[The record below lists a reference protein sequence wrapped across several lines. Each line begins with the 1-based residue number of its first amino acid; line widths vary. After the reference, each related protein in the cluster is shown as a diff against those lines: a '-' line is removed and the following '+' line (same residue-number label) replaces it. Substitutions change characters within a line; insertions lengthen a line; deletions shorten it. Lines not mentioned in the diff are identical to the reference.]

1 MDLGAWK
8 VLNLGGICYVIRL
21 AYFSSVHEHLSLCL
35 LHESNYTFA
44 HTEQNL
50 PSTLLY
56 FSQHRL
62 PVKLSHC
69 LIIMPSSSVDA
80 GEDGHPSSA
89 LDSSK
94 YLEPLTE
101 TINSRGDMSFT
112 SSWGTKF
119 FSTSYDGF
127 PWEGMPVFSE
137 HLTKASG
144 SAFVPAEWP
153 MLLSKSGKRLY
164 RCADQVNLFQLVQP
178 EQPRSPR
185 LQHYLQSS
193 TDQMAN
199 VGPTSMV
206 SSGLQSTQA
215 SQSDVSIAFASN
227 SGSSSSQSTNLA
239 TWEPGPAPVKTLPKN
254 TKMEPPPLRA
264 YATYND
270 AYGAVNEWAIGHGY
284 SITSTTFRGRSPSMF
299 RCGRGG
305 KPPKEL
311 SLEGDAVSSA
321 KSFKRHPSKKVD
333 CPFALTIRSRPGA
346 G

>member
-1 MDLGAWK
+1 
-8 VLNLGGICYVIRL
+8 
-21 AYFSSVHEHLSLCL
+21 
-35 LHESNYTFA
+35 
-44 HTEQNL
+44 
-50 PSTLLY
+50 
-56 FSQHRL
+56 
-62 PVKLSHC
+62 
-69 LIIMPSSSVDA
+69 MPSSSVDA

-101 TINSRGDMSFT
+101 TINSRGDMCFT

-153 MLLSKSGKRLY
+153 MLLSTSGKRLC
-164 RCADQVNLFQLVQP
+164 RCAGQVNLFHLVQP

-193 TDQMAN
+193 TDHMAN

-264 YATYND
+264 YAT
-270 AYGAVNEWAIGHGY
+270 
-284 SITSTTFRGRSPSMF
+284 
-299 RCGRGG
+299 
-305 KPPKEL
+305 
-311 SLEGDAVSSA
+311 
-321 KSFKRHPSKKVD
+321 
-333 CPFALTIRSRPGA
+333 
-346 G
+346 